1 MLKWLQVGNI
11 KLSCFQGCLPPS
23 SISSSFLFPLE
34 PYSLNW
40 WFLQKV
46 RKNRTFLYN
55 PVFYIFVL
63 NGPMLYQWY
72 ISFICN
78 TGWVVGSLKYE
89 FGQGIW
95 CGIIFCGCGS
105 IGVATAISPS
115 IHKIKLFILANT
127 AAIIS
132 SFTLAFLGFSNIY
145 KLRYQLANISLE
157 GHPYST
163 NHENDDI
170 RILLQLIVVQIVISI
185 IVVSL
190 ILLSLMGII
199 LISFARSKMD
209 YYIQRKEVV
218 WV

>member
-1 MLKWLQVGNI
+1 M
-11 KLSCFQGCLPPS
+11 
-23 SISSSFLFPLE
+23 
-34 PYSLNW
+34 
-40 WFLQKV
+40 
-46 RKNRTFLYN
+46 
-55 PVFYIFVL
+55 
-63 NGPMLYQWY
+63 Y
-72 ISFICN
+72 ISFICK
-78 TGWVVGSLKYE
+78 TGWIVGSLKYE

-105 IGVATAISPS
+105 VGVATAISPS
-115 IHKIKLFILANT
+115 IHKIKLFILSNT

-132 SFTLAFLGFSNIY
+132 SFTLAFLGFSNIDN
-145 KLRYQLANISLE
+145 LRYQLANISLE

-190 ILLSLMGII
+190 ILFSLMGII

>member
-1 MLKWLQVGNI
+1 MRCSYTIQL
-11 KLSCFQGCLPPS
+11 F
-23 SISSSFLFPLE
+23 SFYFITV
-34 PYSLNW
+34 PYNLN
-40 WFLQKV
+40 
-46 RKNRTFLYN
+46 
-55 PVFYIFVL
+55 
-63 NGPMLYQWY
+63 
-72 ISFICN
+72 ISFICK
-78 TGWVVGSLKYE
+78 TGWIVGSLKYE

-105 IGVATAISPS
+105 IGVATAASPS
-115 IHKIKLFILANT
+115 IHKIKLFILSNI

-132 SFTLAFLGFSNIY
+132 SLTLAFLGFSNIDN
-145 KLRYQLANISLE
+145 LRYQLANIPLE

-170 RILLQLIVVQIVISI
+170 RILLQLIVVQIVIGI

-190 ILLSLMGII
+190 ILFSLMGII
-199 LISFARSKMD
+199 LISFARSRMD

>member
-1 MLKWLQVGNI
+1 MASSWAYQTKLFPKLFATVIYIVLLFVSFGTIFTQLMIFAKGSWKWDALI
-11 KLSCFQGCLPPS
+11 L
-23 SISSSFLFPLE
+23 SSFLNFYFSTV
-34 PYSLNW
+34 PYHLN
-40 WFLQKV
+40 
-46 RKNRTFLYN
+46 
-55 PVFYIFVL
+55 
-63 NGPMLYQWY
+63 
-72 ISFICN
+72 ISFICK
-78 TGWVVGSLKYE
+78 TGWIVGSLKYE

-105 IGVATAISPS
+105 IGVATAASPS
-115 IHKIKLFILANT
+115 IHKIKLFILSNI

-132 SFTLAFLGFSNIY
+132 SFTLAFLGFSNIDN
-145 KLRYQLANISLE
+145 LRYKLANIPLE

-170 RILLQLIVVQIVISI
+170 RILLQLIVVQIVIGI

-190 ILLSLMGII
+190 ILFSLMGII
-199 LISFARSKMD
+199 LISFARSRMD